1 MSRHGILYIIGA
13 GLQGLALLIATPFA
27 TRALGAGEYG
37 RVAVALAVAQT
48 LVSVLAAGFP
58 QLILR
63 DWERG
68 VDGRFDARV
77 TVGLMVAGGAGIAVV
92 GSLVVVLL
100 TVVGVVKDPGPA
112 FAVALGSGGLTCIAA
127 CQAVLRAER
136 KPVHFVLLATS
147 STLGAVLAGIGA
159 AQISATA
166 ASYLTGYTTVLVVLG
181 AASVL
186 YSRPAWPWRERER
199 IRRGLMPALALVPYG
214 LAMMVLLSSDTIIA
228 GTFRGA
234 HGAATYQ
241 PALMLGNIVF
251 TAASAVF
258 NAWGPA
264 VYRQA
269 SELRWRWMA
278 SSASLI
284 ALVLAAGAAIIA
296 IGARWL
302 VPILVGTDFDRGTIQ
317 TLVRILVWMGIP
329 YVLYLGCSLVLIEHG
344 RTGMLAAISSTTAVI
359 FLVAGALTAR
369 FSGLAGL
376 AVVKVAAHTALFL
389 ATWYAARR
397 FEVVRLRGWP
407 SWIVVVVAVA
417 GITGTLSGAAWV
429 ETAVL
434 VIALPV
440 LAVAA
445 NAQLRRMLVLEP
457 GGRSVVAPP

>member
-1 MSRHGILYIIGA
+1 MSRHGLLYIVGA

-58 QLILR
+58 QLVLR

-68 VDGRFDARV
+68 PEGRFDARV
-77 TVGLMVAGGAGIAVV
+77 TVGLMVVGGIGIAVV
-92 GSLVVVLL
+92 GSLVIGLL
-100 TVVGVVKDPGPA
+100 TLVGLTTNPVPA

-127 CQAVLRAER
+127 CQAVLRADR
-136 KPVHFVLLATS
+136 KPVRFVVLAAS

-159 AQISATA
+159 AQVSATA
-166 ASYLTGYTTVLVVLG
+166 ASYLTGYTVVLVVLG

-199 IRRGLMPALALVPYG
+199 TRRGLMPALALVPHG
-214 LAMMVLLSSDTIIA
+214 LAMVVLLSSDTILA

-251 TAASAVF
+251 TAASALF

-264 VYRQA
+264 VYRQHP
-269 SELRWRWMA
+269 ELRWRWMA

-284 ALVLAAGAAIIA
+284 ALVLAGGAACIA
-296 IGARWL
+296 IAARWL
-302 VPILVGTDFDRGTIQ
+302 VPILVGADFDRGTIQ
-317 TLVRILVWMGIP
+317 TLVRILVWMGVP
-329 YVLYLGCSLVLIEHG
+329 YIVYLGCSLVLIEHG
-344 RTGMLAAISSTTAVI
+344 HTGTLAAITSTTAVG
-359 FLVAGALTAR
+359 FLVVGALAAR
-369 FSGLAGL
+369 FSGLEGL
-376 AVVKVAAHTALFL
+376 AIVKVVAHTVLFL
-389 ATWYAARR
+389 ATWHAARR
-397 FEVVRLRGWP
+397 FEVVPLRGWP
-407 SWIVVVVAVA
+407 SWVVVVAAVA
-417 GITGTLSGAAWV
+417 AIVGTARGASSV
-429 ETAVL
+429 ETAIL
-434 VIALPV
+434 VIALPA

-445 NAQLRRMLVLEP
+445 YGQLRRVLSLDP
-457 GGRSVVAPP
+457 GGSSVLVR